1 MAAAGGS
8 LKRGLST
15 PQIIAFTMISS
26 GPRKDGLNGR
36 PVVV

>member
-8 LKRGLST
+8 LKPGLST

-26 GPRKDGLNGR
+26 GRDDSVGMCEQ
-36 PVVV
+36 